1 MRRRKV
7 VFFAYA
13 LHKLP
18 FFCVKWVSVTAY
30 SVRDRQ
36 SRENQTMERRVKLL
50 GTGKYLPARVV
61 TAAELDEQL
70 GLGTGWTEKKSGVR
84 IRHYVTAETAAQ
96 MGAIAAKRAAE
107 AAGVSLQELDCIVCA
122 SGTAQQ
128 EIPCTAALI
137 QEELG
142 LSRTGIPCFD
152 INSTCLS
159 FVTALDVMS
168 CAMAAGVYK
177 RVLIV
182 STEIA
187 SMGLNWKQKESCVL
201 FGDGAAAVV
210 VGQTPEGESSRII
223 SSAMQTYSEGAHYSE
238 IRGGGT
244 MVHPRHYANGH
255 EDDFAFDMDGRKI
268 FRLTSQLITGFV
280 DSLLAKASV
289 SKKQLQAV
297 IPHQAS
303 GMALRI
309 MRTKLGFMEQQ
320 MVDIMAD
327 HGNVIA
333 ASIPMALHEAISQKR
348 VARGDCLLL
357 LGTSAGL
364 SLGGIVLE
372 Y

>member
-1 MRRRKV
+1 M
-7 VFFAYA
+7 
-13 LHKLP
+13 
-18 FFCVKWVSVTAY
+18 
-30 SVRDRQ
+30 
-36 SRENQTMERRVKLL
+36 MERRIKLL
-50 GTGKYLPARVV
+50 GTGKYLPARQV
-61 TAAELDEQL
+61 TAAELDERL
-70 GLGTGWTEKKSGVR
+70 GLAAGWTEKKSGVR
-84 IRHYVTAETAAQ
+84 VRHYVTGETAAQ
-96 MGAIAAKRAAE
+96 MGAIAARQAVA
-107 AAGVSLQELDCIVCA
+107 AAGIALSELDCIVCA

-142 LSRTGIPCFD
+142 LAGTGIACFD

-168 CAMAAGVYK
+168 CTMALGVYG

-187 SMGLNWKQKESCVL
+187 SAGLNWKQKESCVL

-210 VGQTPEGESSRII
+210 VGRTPDHEASRILG
-223 SSAMQTYSEGAHYSE
+223 SAMKTYSEGAHYSE

-244 MVHPRHYANGH
+244 MLHPREYVNGY

-280 DSLLAKASV
+280 DSLLASAAV
-289 SKKQLQAV
+289 GKKQLRAV

-309 MRTKLGFMEQQ
+309 MQGKLGFSAEQ
-320 MVDIMAD
+320 MVNIMED

-333 ASIPMALHEAISQKR
+333 ASIPMALHEAISQER
-348 VARGDCLLL
+348 VARGDYMLL

-364 SLGGIVLE
+364 SLGGIVLA